1 MQKTIHYLLL
11 TTSLLAAACG
21 TQTPGNKELA
31 AKKEA
36 LGKLKGEQD
45 ALNQKVA
52 NLEKEISKL
61 DSSAT
66 TEKPKLVTL
75 TPAALSSFTHYIDLQ
90 GRVDAL
96 NISYIAPRNGQGGI
110 VKQLFVKKGDQVKK
124 GQLLLKLDDV
134 IATQNVNAV
143 QQNLAALKAQL
154 DLSQDLYKRRQNLW
168 SQGIGSE
175 VDVLT
180 AKTSADNLD
189 RQYHALQANLNAAE
203 EQLKFTSV
211 YSDVD
216 GVADDVNIR
225 VGEMFT
231 GVTAA
236 GSQIKIVNTSNL
248 KVVTQVPENYLGRV
262 NVGSHIILSFPDIN
276 KTIDAAVTVASPLID
291 NNSRSFYIEAK
302 IPSGKEF
309 HPNQLVKV
317 QIRDYNAPAAMTV
330 PINTLQSDDKGK
342 FVLVAVQENNK
353 LVARKKMVQ
362 SGEFYNDT
370 IEIKSGLQAGD
381 MVITDGFQGL
391 YDGQAVTTGTNK

>member
-1 MQKTIHYLLL
+1 MQKTINYLMLS
-11 TTSLLAAACG
+11 TSLLAASCG
-21 TQTPGNKELA
+21 TKQSGDKILA

-36 LGKLKGEQD
+36 LAKLKTQQDQINQEVGKLET
-45 ALNQKVA
+45 
-52 NLEKEISKL
+52 EISKL
-61 DSSAT
+61 DSSAS
-66 TEKPKLVTL
+66 TEKPKLVSL

-96 NISYIAPRNGQGGI
+96 NISYIAPRNGNGGI
-110 VKQLFVKKGDQVKK
+110 VKSLFIKKGDLVKK
-124 GQLLLKLDDV
+124 GQLLLKLDDI
-134 IATQNVNAV
+134 IATQNVNAA
-143 QQNLAALKAQL
+143 QQNLAALKAQV
-154 DLSQDLYKRRQNLW
+154 DLNKDLYQRRQNLW

-180 AKTSADNLD
+180 AKTSADNLE
-189 RQYHALQANLNAAE
+189 RQYNALQENLKTAE

-211 YSDVD
+211 FSDVD

-236 GSQIKIVNTSNL
+236 GPQIKIVNTNNL

-262 NVGSHIILSFPDIN
+262 NVGSHIIIVFPDIN
-276 KTIDAAVTVASPLID
+276 KTIDAVVTVASPLID

-302 IPSGKEF
+302 IPGGKEF
-309 HPNQLVKV
+309 HPNQLAKV

-342 FVLVAVQENNK
+342 FVLVAVKEKDK
-353 LVARKKMVQ
+353 LIARKKMVQ

-381 MVITDGFQGL
+381 MVITDGYQGL
-391 YDGQAVTTGTNK
+391 YDGQAITTGGK